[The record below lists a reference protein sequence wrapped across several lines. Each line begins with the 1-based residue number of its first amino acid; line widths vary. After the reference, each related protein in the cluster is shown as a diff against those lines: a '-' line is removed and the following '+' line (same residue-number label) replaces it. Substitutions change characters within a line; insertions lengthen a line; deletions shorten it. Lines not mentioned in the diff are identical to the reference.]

1 MSVKTLPD
9 NHVIPAHNGQTFEN
23 DFPALLPGPLP
34 TLQQPSKVN
43 SSDSLFASEP
53 IRGRCKVICFHPKH
67 DLTIA
72 RMNVDD
78 VVRVIGEWKN
88 VYVEEGR
95 MLQESSGQGYV
106 QIFEVGLYAAESV
119 DNYYFNRIG
128 GL

>member
-1 MSVKTLPD
+1 
-9 NHVIPAHNGQTFEN
+9 
-23 DFPALLPGPLP
+23 
-34 TLQQPSKVN
+34 
-43 SSDSLFASEP
+43 
-53 IRGRCKVICFHPKH
+53 
-67 DLTIA
+67 
-72 RMNVDD
+72 MNVDD

>member
-9 NHVIPAHNGQTFEN
+9 DHAIPAHNEQTFEN

-34 TLQQPSKVN
+34 SLQQPSKVS
-43 SSDSLFASEP
+43 SSDALFASEP
-53 IRGRCKVICFHPKH
+53 IRGRCKVICFHPRH

-72 RMNVDD
+72 RMNIDD
-78 VVRVIGEWKN
+78 VVRVIGEWKR

-95 MLQESSGQGYV
+95 MLQESSGLGYV
-106 QIFEVGLYAAESV
+106 QIFEVGLYAAV
-119 DNYYFNRIG
+119 IVNTHYFNRIG